1 MDGIVEVLLNSVFDR
16 TSTTSGG
23 LGLPQW
29 DEKLDLGT
37 LSVPLTSWTDSPPDD
52 QNLDELFKS
61 TSSEPSLAKTEL
73 LCETFLV
80 EKIVPYCAC
89 LARQEAYFVDILK
102 FCWKWIRPMD
112 FPLKILYVGAESQ
125 VWNSVWAQTRV
136 PVVEDQQNNIIM
148 VDSSEYAP
156 KIPELQN
163 MLVPGRSVYIEQLHP
178 NKSLYRFARLA
189 TLFESSWIISSPH
202 GSLHFATFHFVGVNL
217 CLDQPPK
224 QYMNV
229 MAPFLSINQSVCARS
244 HRNMQR
250 LEWIRMYPYTDRSR
264 FTDQIAYQKRE
275 EEYREFLG
283 AFKPPPSPSYLPT
296 SPLQNEY
303 LPTSPIPELVL

>member
-16 TSTTSGG
+16 VSTNSG

-52 QNLDELFKS
+52 SKLDELAKS
-61 TSSEPSLAKTEL
+61 TSSETSTARGEL
-73 LCETFLV
+73 LDEKYLV
-80 EKIVPYCAC
+80 EKIVPYCT
-89 LARQEAYFVDILK
+89 LISREEAYFVDILK
-102 FCWKWIRPMD
+102 FCWKWIRPME
-112 FPLKILYVGAESQ
+112 FPLKISYTGADSQ
-125 VWNSVWAQTRV
+125 IWNSVWAQTRV
-136 PVVEDQQNNIIM
+136 PVVDDQQRNIIM
-148 VDSSEYAP
+148 VDSEEYVP
-156 KIPELQN
+156 KIPELQK
-163 MLVPGRSVYIEQLHP
+163 MLVPGRSVYIEQLHHR
-178 NKSLYRFARLA
+178 NSLYRFSRLA

-202 GSLHFATFHFVGVNL
+202 AGLPFATFHFVGVNL
-217 CLDQPPK
+217 CLNQPPK
-224 QYMNV
+224 HYMNV
-229 MAPFLSINQSVCARS
+229 MTPFLSINQSVCARS

-250 LEWIRMYPYTDRSR
+250 LEWIHMYPYTDRSR

-303 LPTSPIPELVL
+303 RPTSPIPELVL